1 MPTATSPEFKRK
13 GITLPP
19 STLATAER
27 CRKIRRRNFSNYVAY
42 LIDEDA
48 ALLAEEAK
56 AKRARG
62 K

>member
-1 MPTATSPEFKRK
+1 MPTATEFKRK

-19 STLATAER
+19 NTLATAER
-27 CRKIRRRNFSNYVAY
+27 CAKIRRRNFSNYVAY
-42 LIDEDA
+42 LLDEDA
-48 ALLAEEAK
+48 AALAEEAR